1 MLIPATNAVA
11 QVPLSR
17 NLDAAHLPTL
27 ATMAQSQPSAA
38 AF

>member
-1 MLIPATNAVA
+1 MLTPATNAVA

-17 NLDAAHLPTL
+17 NLDASHLPTL
-27 ATMAQSQPSAA
+27 ATMALSQQSAA